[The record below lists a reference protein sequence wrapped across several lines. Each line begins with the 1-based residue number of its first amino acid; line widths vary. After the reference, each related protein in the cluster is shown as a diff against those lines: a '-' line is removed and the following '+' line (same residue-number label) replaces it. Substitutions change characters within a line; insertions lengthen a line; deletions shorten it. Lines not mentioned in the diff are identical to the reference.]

1 VGKTMSLVSA
11 IVLLFL
17 VMDPIGNIPFFLT
30 ALKEVELQRRKR
42 VMIRELLIALF
53 ALILFLFAGQFVLQ
67 LLQIS
72 EPSLTIAGGIILF
85 LIAIK
90 MVFPTVERTHEPAL
104 GGEPFIV
111 PLAIP
116 YVAGPS
122 ALSAVLFIM
131 SRDAARWPEWLVAII
146 VAWLLSGAILITAHD
161 SSKYLGERGL
171 IAIERLMGLILIT
184 IAIQM
189 TMTGISHFLA
199 LGEPK

>member
-1 VGKTMSLVSA
+1 MTLVSA

-17 VMDPIGNIPFFLT
+17 VMDPMGNIPFFLT
-30 ALKEVELQRRKR
+30 ALKEVDPQRRKR
-42 VMIRELLIALF
+42 VIVRELLVALVV
-53 ALILFLFAGQFVLQ
+53 LILFLFAGQFVLA

-90 MVFPTVERTHEPAL
+90 MIFPTAQETHERSF

-131 SRDAARWPEWLVAII
+131 SRDAARWPEWLLAII
-146 VAWLLSGAILITAHD
+146 VAWFLSGAILMAAHNL
-161 SSKYLGERGL
+161 SNYLGERGL
-171 IAIERLMGLILIT
+171 IAIERLMGMILIT
-184 IAIQM
+184 IAVQM
-189 TMTGISHFLA
+189 TMTGMSRFLA
-199 LGEPK
+199 LGMPK